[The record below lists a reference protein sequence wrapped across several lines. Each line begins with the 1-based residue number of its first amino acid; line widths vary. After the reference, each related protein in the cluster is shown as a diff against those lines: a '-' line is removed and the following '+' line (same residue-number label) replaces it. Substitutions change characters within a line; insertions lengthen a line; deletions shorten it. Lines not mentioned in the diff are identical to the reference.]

1 MASKFS
7 TPFMAKSPLHGAYE
21 SGVGGKVHVSNRQAF
36 QQLQSDIVA
45 GAKGVDKVLSDPE
58 NQVSRLENKI
68 ERRKKRAQ
76 RISERSGETGGYDY
90 ENPKVNELLD
100 VESLEAKKQKALSR
114 IEENKNRK
122 ASFRLSGY
130 TDDELAAELGIRSL
144 KK

>member
-1 MASKFS
+1 
-7 TPFMAKSPLHGAYE
+7 MAKSPLHGAYT
-21 SGVGGKVHVSNRQAF
+21 SATGQGSTYVSNREAF
-36 QQLQSDIVA
+36 QQLQDDIVT
-45 GAKGVDKVLSDPE
+45 GGKGVNEALNDPE
-58 NQVSRLENKI
+58 NQVNRLENRI

-122 ASFRLSGY
+122 ASFGLSGY
-130 TDDELAAELGIRSL
+130 TDDELAAELGVRSL
-144 KK
+144 KNK